1 MAAPVSHAPH
11 RGAEVVLLGARGAIG
26 GLHARIYRS
35 LGVRLT
41 EVDLPEMADAG
52 QIPVPGQGA
61 IIDVC
66 TPTAAHTTSLR
77 WAYTALGARRFFVEK
92 PAASSLSEWRRC
104 LDATP
109 GAVVFTGHS
118 YLFSET
124 FRVLAGACP
133 EPTSVIAG
141 WDKDRTADD
150 RRLRGA
156 SLDGRLPDIWE
167 IEAPHALAAAIALQP
182 GLRLA
187 EAHYTRLAER
197 APGCVA
203 PVACAARLACGAA
216 DVLVTSDLRAPRRR
230 RLELRDGGGN
240 KTVAEFPLSGTGAA
254 RVYRQSPEGAVILLR
269 QGPDDLLRA
278 TLMAGLEALS
288 RDTVPPLASPQF
300 AGRVLGLID
309 QARAMAG
316 QPVVTSSAISPE
328 VSDASPVPCR

>member
-1 MAAPVSHAPH
+1 MATLVSHALQ
-11 RGAEVVLLGARGAIG
+11 RGTEVVLLGARGAIG
-26 GLHARIYRS
+26 RLHARIYRS
-35 LGVRLT
+35 LGVRVT

-52 QIPVPGQGA
+52 RIPVPGQDA

-66 TPTAAHTTSLR
+66 TPTAAHTTSVR
-77 WAYTALGARRFFVEK
+77 WAYTVFGARRFFVEK
-92 PAASSLSEWRRC
+92 PAASSLSDWRQC

-124 FRVLAGACP
+124 FRVLARACP
-133 EPTSVIAG
+133 EPALVIAG

-156 SLDGRLPDIWE
+156 GLDGRLPDVWE
-167 IEAPHALAAAIALQP
+167 IEAPHALAAAIALRP

-187 EAHYTRLAER
+187 QAQYTRLAER
-197 APGCVA
+197 APGSVA
-203 PVACAARLACGAA
+203 PVACAARLASGAA

-230 RLELRDGGGN
+230 RLELRDSGGGR
-240 KTVAEFPLSGTGAA
+240 TVAEFPLSGTGSA
-254 RVYRQSPEGAVILLR
+254 RVYRQSPRGAVILLR

-288 RDTVPPLASPQF
+288 RGTVPPFASAEF
-300 AGRVLGLID
+300 AGRVLGLMD
-309 QARAMAG
+309 QARGMAG
-316 QPVVTSSAISPE
+316 QRRSLVPRSPRE
-328 VSDASPVPCR
+328 VSDAGPVPCR